1 MESVE
6 NGRKIIRLCYKSDF
20 IRAVDIKSV
29 EQYEFLINY
38 IHGKPNKTNK
48 EPFGENKEAFTEHPE
63 EKLNTYQNIG
73 DINNDIDQGENA
85 FVYIMSN
92 PSLKGLIKVGMSVNV
107 EKRRRELSSSTSIP
121 DPFSIECVFTVPI
134 AFCRQGGKKLRTWR
148 SATSSIKKNISVA
161 PSRGNTPDKARTR

>member
-1 MESVE
+1 M
-6 NGRKIIRLCYKSDF
+6 N
-20 IRAVDIKSV
+20 
-29 EQYEFLINY
+29 

-48 EPFGENKEAFTEHPE
+48 EPFEENNETAREHPE
-63 EKLNTYQNIG
+63 EKLNTYQNTG

-121 DPFSIECVFTVPI
+121 DPFSIEYVFTVPI
-134 AFCRQGGKKLRTWR
+134 TFVGKAEKIAYIALR
-148 SATSSIKKNISVA
+148 SFEQKKNISVA
-161 PSRGNTPDKARTR
+161 HQLRQFP